1 MVRERRGLSVEAL
14 TAGYSQQTVAGG
26 LGVVSGHSVQFS
38 GQQGVH
44 ALGMT
49 G

>member
-1 MVRERRGLSVEAL
+1 MGREAGPQCRGSK
-14 TAGYSQQTVAGG
+14 AGHSQQTVAGG

-38 GQQGVH
+38 GQQGVY